1 MKTIFAVLVAIA
13 VSLFIGVKVGMQLP
27 NKTATPEW
35 KWQPH
40 QPNQHINLMT
50 SDIDSHYV
58 YRNGQIYQVK
68 SIEELQPI
76 PRR

>member
-13 VSLFIGVKVGMQLP
+13 VSLLIGIKVGKLQ
-27 NKTATPEW
+27 KEATTPQW
-35 KWQPH
+35 TWQPH